1 MCYKEYAVAAE
12 QRFSVNT
19 GQVISEVIDGEA
31 VMINLTTGNYYSLN
45 EVGAAVWEAVAAG
58 ASADEAVERL
68 SARYEGS
75 REELAAAVG
84 TLLEELRREELIVA
98 AEDAAAAAL
107 PGGEPPSERQPF
119 EPPRLEK
126 HTDMQDLILLDPVHE
141 VGDQGWPHVKADGEP
156 AANR

>member
-1 MCYKEYAVAAE
+1 MRY
-12 QRFSVNT
+12 SVNT

-58 ASADEAVERL
+58 ATADEAAALL

-75 REELAAAVG
+75 SDEIAGAVS
-84 TLLEELRREELIVA
+84 TLLEELSREELIVPTDG
-98 AEDAAAAAL
+98 DAASSLPPVEPAL
-107 PGGEPPSERQPF
+107 SRQPF

-141 VGDQGWPHVKADGEP
+141 VGDQGWPHVKTNGEP